1 MKSEFIHLH
10 NHSDNSLLDGAQN
23 IPSVLETITELG
35 MDSVALTEHGNLFG
49 AVSFYKKAKD
59 KNIKPIIGCE
69 VYVAKGSRFQ
79 KDRSSGMGQYNHLVL
94 IAQNYQGYKNLMKI
108 VTHGYLEGFYYKP
121 RVDTEILKK
130 YNEGIICLSACL
142 KGILP
147 ETLIYNG
154 LKAGK
159 QVAEE
164 YSSIFPGRYYI
175 ELQNHGIPEELQNI
189 QLATKLAKEMN
200 LPIIATNDAH
210 YAKKEHYKAHD
221 VHICIGTGKHLS
233 DKNRLKYPGHEFYF
247 KSQDEMFSLF
257 KQFPQALENTRAL
270 ADSVD
275 LQIPMEDYHL
285 PWYSIPGDKKSKDI
299 DEYLKTLCSSGLKDK
314 YENINSE
321 IN

>member
-23 IPSVLETITELG
+23 IPSVLETITDLG

-154 LKAGK
+154 LEAGK

-164 YSSIFPGRYYI
+164 YSSIFPCRYYI

-247 KSQDEMFSLF
+247 KSQDEMSLLFQDQASALTNISNIVERCNF
-257 KQFPQALENTRAL
+257 KFPKFCKN
-270 ADSVD
+270 
-275 LQIPMEDYHL
+275 L
-285 PWYSIPGDKKSKDI
+285 PILTKRRIWS
-299 DEYLKTLCSSGLKDK
+299 
-314 YENINSE
+314 
-321 IN
+321 

>member
-23 IPSVLETITELG
+23 IPSVLETITDLG

-69 VYVAKGSRFQ
+69 VYVAKGSRFT

-154 LKAGK
+154 LEAGK
-159 QVAEE
+159 KVAEE

-210 YAKKEHYKAHD
+210 YAKKEHYTAHD
-221 VHICIGTGKHLS
+221 VHICIGTGCLLYTS
-233 DKNRLKYPGHEFYF
+233 PSPRDR
-247 KSQDEMFSLF
+247 
-257 KQFPQALENTRAL
+257 TR
-270 ADSVD
+270 SRM
-275 LQIPMEDYHL
+275 P
-285 PWYSIPGDKKSKDI
+285 
-299 DEYLKTLCSSGLKDK
+299 SSA
-314 YENINSE
+314 
-321 IN
+321 